1 MCGLIGFLS
10 ADGAATTQT
19 DSIDHA
25 LRDMR
30 HRGPDEGG
38 VWCDDDVVIG
48 FRRLSI
54 IDVDHSHQPLP
65 YLDGRY
71 ELIFNG

>member
-10 ADGAATTQT
+10 ATGDAASVKA
-19 DSIDHA
+19 DIEES
-25 LRDMR
+25 LVCMR

-38 VWCDDDVVIG
+38 VWSDDDAAIG

-54 IDVDHSHQPLP
+54 IDIDLSHQP
-65 YLDGRY
+65 
-71 ELIFNG
+71 